1 MPYSP
6 TDIGMLISL
15 CCASIATLIYSTQ
28 KSKCVS
34 IKCGCVECIR
44 DVNQIQNDLELGEL
58 PLPPTTPPILPPIP
72 LRNVQASLTPAL
84 TSLSPSVASLRSAFE
99 RPHSASSS

>member
-15 CCASIATLIYSTQ
+15 CCASLATVIYSTQ

-44 DVNQIQNDLELGEL
+44 DVSEIQNDLELG
-58 PLPPTTPPILPPIP
+58 PLPPTTPPIP
-72 LRNVQASLTPAL
+72 LRNVQASLTQPR

-99 RPHSASSS
+99 RPHSASSSSSS